1 MGAGADMEVESR
13 DGGASRSRLAGEVA
27 GGAIAVG
34 GGAGA
39 ENRVVR
45 QSTAKMAAKTKGDK
59 VAV

>member
-1 MGAGADMEVESR
+1 MGAGADMEVEAR
-13 DGGASRSRLAGEVA
+13 DGGASRSRIAGEVA

-45 QSTAKMAAKTKGDK
+45 QSTAKMAAKTRGDRE
-59 VAV
+59 AV